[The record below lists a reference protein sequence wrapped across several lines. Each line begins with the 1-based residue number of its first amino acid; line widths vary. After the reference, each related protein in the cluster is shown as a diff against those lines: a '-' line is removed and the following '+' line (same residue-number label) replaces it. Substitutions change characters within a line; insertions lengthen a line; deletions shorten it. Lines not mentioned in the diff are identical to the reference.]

1 MSYPEYNIG
10 EKKERKNPAKASVP
24 LQGLFLIN

>member
-24 LQGLFLIN
+24 LQGLFF

>member
-10 EKKERKNPAKASVP
+10 EKKERKNPAKASTFA
-24 LQGLFLIN
+24 GFIFF